1 MGPGCQPDPLVSD
14 SETGEAHA
22 MATVSANSGEAQ
34 PWRAVVETARGPHL
48 RTIGSA
54 RRWGRSRRTRRS
66 YGEGIVRVFAAV
78 SKLYDGTVGS
88 AMAERQSLLAA
99 QWKATGVEKLK

>member
-22 MATVSANSGEAQ
+22 TATVSANSSEAQ
-34 PWRAVVETARGPHL
+34 PWRAVVETAGGPHL

-66 YGEGIVRVFAAV
+66 YGEGVVRVFAAV
-78 SKLYDGTVGS
+78 RELSDGGAPWQRWQSGCAS
-88 AMAERQSLLAA
+88 AAA
-99 QWKATGVEKLK
+99 AVSWRSEGG